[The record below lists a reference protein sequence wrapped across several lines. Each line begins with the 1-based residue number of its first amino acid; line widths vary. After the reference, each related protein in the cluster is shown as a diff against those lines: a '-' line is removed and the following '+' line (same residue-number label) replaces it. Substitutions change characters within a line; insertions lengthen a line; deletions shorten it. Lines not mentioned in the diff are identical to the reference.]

1 MGKAGDANA
10 AVDSKGRE
18 FGVAGLRVVVT
29 NMIPFSSLPLVTR
42 MALCMRLRK
51 SLRMIS

>member
-29 NMIPFSSLPLVTR
+29 NMIPFSLPLVTR